1 MFITLNLSSLSGG
14 KQQILIYDKINI
26 TSINP
31 EKSGDKQQILIY
43 DKINITSI
51 NPEKGQKQ

>member
-1 MFITLNLSSLSGG
+1 MTLNLSSW
-14 KQQILIYDKINI
+14 
-26 TSINP
+26 
-31 EKSGDKQQILIY
+31 SGDKQQIVIY